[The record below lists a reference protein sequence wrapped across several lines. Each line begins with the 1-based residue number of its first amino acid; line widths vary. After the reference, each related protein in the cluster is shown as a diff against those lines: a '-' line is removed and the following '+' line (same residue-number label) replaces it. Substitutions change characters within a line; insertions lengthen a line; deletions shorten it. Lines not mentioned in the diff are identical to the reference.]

1 MIQTKSMPVHCYSHA
16 CNVQD
21 SGRNVGESDCEIVR
35 VQKKTSSVLD
45 LSKRVEL
52 VMLKSKC
59 S

>member
-1 MIQTKSMPVHCYSHA
+1 MPVHCYSHA

-21 SGRNVGESDCEIVR
+21 SDRNVGESDCEIVR

-45 LSKRVEL
+45 LSERVEL